1 MLRGLGILML
11 IGLLAVATVGLAG
24 GGPSWMR
31 YIGSGTVFAFL
42 ILILGQLSQLPNKE
56 EYQAMFAQPEGG
68 EELYSADDALSGG
81 SDIQVPQKTKRT
93 RN

>member
-1 MLRGLGILML
+1 MLRGLGVLML
-11 IGLLAVATVGLAG
+11 MGLLAAATVGLAG
-24 GGPSWMR
+24 GGPSWLR
-31 YIGSGTVFAFL
+31 YVGSGTVFAFL

-56 EYQAMFAQPEGG
+56 EYQAMFAQPEG
-68 EELYSADDALSGG
+68 EEVYSADDALSGG